1 MRGNLKAY
9 IVLAFI
15 CIVWG
20 TTYLA
25 LRIAVQYY
33 PPYLFAGVRQV
44 VSGGLLLLWGVSMG
58 KKCDLSWQNMLHQL
72 IVGFLLLTVGNG
84 CVTWGERT
92 VPSGVAALICS
103 AMPIFAS
110 LFNRLINKPAQ
121 THWLGTVGMLVGCG
135 GVAFIFRQ
143 DIASLGNPK
152 YLWGILAILLA
163 TCSWALGSV
172 INKKK
177 GKAENP
183 TFNAGLQL
191 FFGGALMLLISP
203 VADDYSHIDYFNTEG
218 LLSLLYLIV
227 FGSLLGY
234 TAYMY
239 VLRVLPVGVATIYA
253 YINPL
258 VAVLLGVAVMHETV
272 NIYTLF
278 AFVTIIAG
286 VYMVNKGNNMP
297 AKQSPE
303 TTEDKMVSTS

>member
-1 MRGNLKAY
+1 ELTTAQISVLSLSQVASISGLQSQNLLSKQVVA
-9 IVLAFI
+9 L
-15 CIVWG
+15 
-20 TTYLA
+20 TTGQFLA
-25 LRIAVQYY
+25 L
-33 PPYLFAGVRQV
+33 G
-44 VSGGLLLLWGVSMG
+44 S
-58 KKCDLSWQNMLHQL
+58 
-72 IVGFLLLTVGNG
+72 
-84 CVTWGERT
+84 
-92 VPSGVAALICS
+92 AALVGLQTDNIVALTTS
-103 AMPIFAS
+103 QAAALVTNSVRALTSTQIFA
-110 LFNRLINKPAQ
+110 LQ
-121 THWLGTVGMLVGCG
+121 T
-135 GVAFIFRQ
+135 Q